1 MKLLTLLL
9 SILTIVCFAFACT
22 PDSGD
27 IDGSSGNGEQN
38 QVIDD
43 GKENNGEESN
53 ETETPEHTHAYVLK
67 FDNNNHWEE
76 CECGDKKNLTAHSG
90 GKATCLAKAICVTC
104 KQEYGDIGNH
114 SGGTATCSAKA
125 VCTTC
130 NQPYGELGNVH
141 NYTKGKCSC
150 GEYESTYYT
159 EGLVFELDGE
169 TYKVTDYNGTATEIV
184 IPSIYQDKLVASI
197 GYFAFYNC
205 SSLTSIEIPNS
216 VTSIVDYAFAYCSLL
231 TSIEIPNSVTSIGSS
246 AFFGCSS
253 LTSIEIPNSVTSIGN
268 FAFAYCRSLTSIT
281 VDSNNANYKDIDG
294 NLYSKDGKTLIQY
307 AIGKTATSFT
317 IPSTVTSIGN
327 SAFYNCDS
335 LTSIEIP
342 NSVTSIGKEAFY
354 NCRSLISIVIPRSVI
369 KIDGFAFIA
378 CDSLTDVYYGGNAD
392 DWTGITIGSYNTE
405 LTNAT
410 RYYYVENESDLPIH
424 YWNYWHYVDGVPTV
438 WAKS

>member
-22 PDSGD
+22 PDSGN

-90 GKATCLAKAICVTC
+90 GTATCEEKAKCSTC

-141 NYTKGKCSC
+141 NYTEGKCSC
-150 GEYESTYYT
+150 GENDLTYYT
-159 EGLVFELDGE
+159 DGLVFERNSLTD
-169 TYKVTDYNGTATEIV
+169 TYSVTEYNGTATEVI
-184 IPSIYQDKLVASI
+184 IPSVYVNKPVTNI
-197 GYFAFYNC
+197 GRSAFSYC
-205 SSLTSIEIPNS
+205 RSLTS
-216 VTSIVDYAFAYCSLL
+216 VTIG
-231 TSIEIPNSVTSIGSS
+231 NNVTNIGDE
-246 AFFGCSS
+246 AFFACCS
-253 LTSIEIPNSVTSIGN
+253 LTSIEIPNSVTSIGDG
-268 FAFAYCRSLTSIT
+268 AFYGCSSLTSIEKPNSVT
-281 VDSNNANYKDIDG
+281 SIGLLAFCDCDSLTSIEIPNSVTSIGEAPFRGCDSLTSIAVDSNNANYKDIDG

-307 AIGKTATSFT
+307 AIGK
-317 IPSTVTSIGN
+317 
-327 SAFYNCDS
+327 
-335 LTSIEIP
+335 
-342 NSVTSIGKEAFY
+342 
-354 NCRSLISIVIPRSVI
+354 
-369 KIDGFAFIA
+369 
-378 CDSLTDVYYGGNAD
+378 
-392 DWTGITIGSYNTE
+392 
-405 LTNAT
+405 
-410 RYYYVENESDLPIH
+410 
-424 YWNYWHYVDGVPTV
+424 
-438 WAKS
+438 